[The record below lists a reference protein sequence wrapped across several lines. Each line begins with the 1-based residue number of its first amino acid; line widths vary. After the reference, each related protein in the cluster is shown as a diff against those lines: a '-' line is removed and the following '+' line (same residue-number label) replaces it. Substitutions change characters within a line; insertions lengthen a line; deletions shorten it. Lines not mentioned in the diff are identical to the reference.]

1 MGTWQ
6 EYSSYFIPRKALFG
20 SFPDEEKV
28 SELVDIGVR
37 YFVDLTQSYE
47 IAEKY
52 HQKENFLH
60 SWINFPISDRKV
72 PTNIPR
78 YAGFIGMLL
87 NTLSQLEEDEKI
99 YIHCRGGHGRAGVVV
114 ATLLSITNDIGTTES
129 LALTNTCHNER
140 TVMREKWRSIGSP
153 QTRGQK
159 IFVHKFLSDMVF
171 FRAYKSGP
179 SHGFSTYSDHSIV
192 SSEENG
198 LPLGTFPSA
207 EALFQASRNS
217 DYDYHCKQ
225 MRAKSPSISR
235 KLGEKSET
243 DDKWNERTEQL
254 MIKIQQLKFKQYPH
268 ALENL
273 QFTGRRN
280 IIFNSRKDLF
290 FGIGSGNGKNKL
302 GKILMKIREDST
314 TGMFN
319 WNKRRKGEE

>member
-28 SELVDIGVR
+28 LELVDIGVR

-52 HQKENFLH
+52 HQKENFPH

-72 PTNIPR
+72 PTDIPR
-78 YAGFIGMLL
+78 YAGFIGMVL

-99 YIHCRGGHGRAGVVV
+99 YIHCRGGHGRAGIVA
-114 ATLLSITNDIGTTES
+114 ATLLAIVNKIGTAES
-129 LALTNTCHNER
+129 LALTNKFHNQR
-140 TVMREKWRSIGSP
+140 TVMRDKWRSIGSP

-179 SHGFSTYSDHSIV
+179 SHGFSTYSDHSV
-192 SSEENG
+192 MSSDESG

-207 EALFQASRNS
+207 EALFQASRNLDS
-217 DYDYHCKQ
+217 VYHCKQ
-225 MRAKSPSISR
+225 MRSKAPSISR
-235 KLGEKSET
+235 KLGEKVET
-243 DDKWNERTEQL
+243 DDKWDENMEKL
-254 MIKIQQLKFKQYPH
+254 MMKIQRLKFKQHPRI
-268 ALENL
+268 LENL

-302 GKILMKIREDST
+302 GGILMKIREDST
-314 TGMFN
+314 SRMFN
-319 WNKRRKGEE
+319 WSKREKGEK